1 MNEIPAAATLP
12 ISIERRRARGSD
24 PNLENGSFILS
35 KILRKEDFFLRP
47 PGIVVTA
54 PGTRAR

>member
-1 MNEIPAAATLP
+1 MNEIPAAVTLP

-24 PNLENGSFILS
+24 PNLENSSLILS

-47 PGIVVTA
+47 PGMVVTA